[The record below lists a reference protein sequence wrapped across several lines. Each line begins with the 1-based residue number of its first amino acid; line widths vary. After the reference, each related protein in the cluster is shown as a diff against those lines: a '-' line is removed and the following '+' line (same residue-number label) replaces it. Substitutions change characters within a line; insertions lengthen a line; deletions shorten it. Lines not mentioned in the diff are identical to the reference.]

1 MLGPMQ
7 SFDHD
12 YVEKL
17 IGRLSAL
24 GGVPRRKLLPLSVDA
39 LAEHLSETLRYS
51 MGRGP
56 SLCDRSTWFSRTVRK
71 PLVLSGILP
80 VAEVMDHRVATLSAR
95 SRWDG
100 TAIETLHAQLEEYL
114 GLVQADELEPAPH
127 PELGPFDIDDWAR
140 WHVVHFE
147 HHLRRCASQLGQVG
161 LSK

>member
-1 MLGPMQ
+1 MPHHMQ

-17 IGRLSAL
+17 IDRLSAL
-24 GGVPRRKLLPLSVDA
+24 GRAPSRKRTPFTVDA

-56 SLCDRSTWFSRTVRK
+56 CLIDRSTWFSRTIRK

-80 VAEVMDHRVATLSAR
+80 VAEVIDHRVTTLAAR

-127 PELGPFDIDDWAR
+127 PELGPFGIDDWAR
-140 WHVVHFE
+140 WHMVHFE
-147 HHLRRCASQLGQVG
+147 YHLRRCASQLGQVG